1 MRAWLFT
8 VAVLSLGFSVVL
20 FGVFGESARS
30 LSILILIFAGP
41 YVVFQLLLWLIRI
54 GWRAKYGE
62 PIMEPRAKLTKR
74 ETRTKLVKQW
84 TRDQIEG
91 GPLKGTPRP
100 LTLDEEKAASGSP
113 ERDQTTSHVIG

>member
-1 MRAWLFT
+1 M
-8 VAVLSLGFSVVL
+8 VL